1 MSRYID
7 LDKLLDAM
15 CIFSDTENGDAH
27 FMNGINTAIEVAE
40 SMAINALKEKIEP
53 KETPVEAYKRGYTK
67 GYLDGY
73 AQGEK
78 DGMATAIK
86 AYAHMQGEYGE
97 GKDKETN
104 GNK

>member
-40 SMAINALKEKIEP
+40 SM
-53 KETPVEAYKRGYTK
+53 V
-67 GYLDGY
+67 
-73 AQGEK
+73 EK
-78 DGMATAIK
+78 DV
-86 AYAHMQGEYGE
+86 GEIVHCGDCVYKGQYKCRYNNMWVDGIRDYCSNARKKRSE
-97 GKDKETN
+97 E
-104 GNK
+104 